1 VQQYDPGT
9 SPSLLEMV
17 MTARTVSP
25 AIRAPAGVSKV
36 NVDDDGGAIV
46 SAETSMSFFFRMF
59 TSQARKSIFYS
70 FFLNIRYIFWLWL
83 AQF

>member
-1 VQQYDPGT
+1 
-9 SPSLLEMV
+9 MV

-59 TSQARKSIFYS
+59 TSQARKSIFLLVLSQHSLY
-70 FFLNIRYIFWLWL
+70 FLAVVSAVLK
-83 AQF
+83 QPDCDQ